1 MKKGLVLEGGA
12 MRGLFSAGVMDV
24 MMEQGITFDGVV
36 GVSAGAAFGCN
47 YKSKQI
53 GRAIRYNKLF
63 AKDRRYCSIGSLIR
77 TGDLFNA
84 RFAYHVV
91 PERYDLFDYKTF
103 EENPMEFY
111 VVCTNVVTGKA
122 VYKKI
127 EHGGHDTYEWIRA
140 SASMPAVSRIVK
152 LDNLKLLDG
161 GVADSIPLEFFQ
173 NKGYEHNI
181 VVLTQPKG
189 YVKEPNKLMP
199 IMKVALRKYP
209 NIIETMRTRHGMYN
223 KQLEYIQQEEA
234 KGHALLIYPPEKLP
248 IGHISHNP
256 EEMQRVYD
264 IGRETAKEMLPR
276 IIEYMS

>member
-1 MKKGLVLEGGA
+1 

-209 NIIETMRTRHGMYN
+209 NMIETMRTRHEMYN

-234 KGHALLIYPPEKLP
+234 KGHTLLIYPPEKLP

-256 EEMQRVYD
+256 KEMQRVYD

-276 IIEYMS
+276 IIEFMS

>member
-209 NIIETMRTRHGMYN
+209 NMIETMRTRHEMYN

-234 KGHALLIYPPEKLP
+234 KGHTLLIYPSEKLP

-256 EEMQRVYD
+256 EEMQRIYD

-276 IIEYMS
+276 IIEFMS

>member
-1 MKKGLVLEGGA
+1 

-63 AKDRRYCSIGSLIR
+63 AKDRRYCSIGSLIW

-103 EENPMEFY
+103 EENQMEFY

-127 EHGGHDTYEWIRA
+127 EHGGYDTYEWIRA

-152 LDNLKLLDG
+152 LDDLKLLDG

-209 NIIETMRTRHGMYN
+209 NMIETMRTRHEMYN

-234 KGHALLIYPPEKLP
+234 KGHTLLIYPHEKLP

-264 IGRETAKEMLPR
+264 IGRETAKEMMPR
-276 IIEYMS
+276 IIEFMS